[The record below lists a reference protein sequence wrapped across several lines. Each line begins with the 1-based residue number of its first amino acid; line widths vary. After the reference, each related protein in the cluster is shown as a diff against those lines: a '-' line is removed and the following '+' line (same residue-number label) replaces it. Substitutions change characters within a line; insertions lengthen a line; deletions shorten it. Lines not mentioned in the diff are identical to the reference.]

1 MTINLDAVDFS
12 KTIVITDLHYGMR
25 NNSKQHNT
33 WCTEFLE
40 FVMARAKELNIRT
53 LLFLGD
59 WSHNRNNVNISTLNY
74 SHNGMK
80 LLNNSFDNVIMLL
93 GNHDLYFRDTL
104 ELHSIPYAQDF
115 PNIHLIDKITTVK
128 DFCFVPWLV
137 GDDYKKIQTIKQ
149 PYLFC
154 HAEIAKFRMN
164 AHVEM
169 PDHGGLN
176 AEHFQHQKLVF
187 SGHFHKR
194 QRKGNICY
202 IGNAFPHNY
211 ADVFDD
217 DRGLMIW
224 SPGEEPIFEKWPGAP
239 KYRVYNLTE
248 ALQDPTSL
256 IDNKTF
262 VRITVDCDL
271 TYERPLHFGAAL
283 AGRSDLF
290 KTFSNYG
297 LPLGEAFQ
305 LRDDLLG
312 VFGDPTITGKPSGDD
327 LREGKRT
334 VLIALTME
342 QLTVNQQQTLEQAL
356 GDPTISEQ
364 QIDELQRLIR
374 DCGAVDRVEKLIT
387 ELGAQAISALQDPKL
402 DTKIATALEQ
412 MAIIATQRSL

>member
-1 MTINLDAVDFS
+1 MTINLDTVDFS

-40 FVMARAKELNIRT
+40 FVVARAKELNIRT

-271 TYERPLHFGAAL
+271 TYEDSAFIRELFETQLNAL
-283 AGRSDLF
+283 DVSFIHGRSD
-290 KTFSNYG
+290 
-297 LPLGEAFQ
+297 
-305 LRDDLLG
+305 
-312 VFGDPTITGKPSGDD
+312 GDD
-327 LREGKRT
+327 T
-334 VLIALTME
+334 VLDDSEINFESVDSIVISHLNSIESTTM
-342 QLTVNQQQTLEQAL
+342 NN
-356 GDPTISEQ
+356 
-364 QIDELQRLIR
+364 QRLI
-374 DCGAVDRVEKLIT
+374 EIY
-387 ELGAQAISALQDPKL
+387 QSI
-402 DTKIATALEQ
+402 
-412 MAIIATQRSL
+412 